1 MKTTTTF
8 PALLEA
14 FFTDRLMRQKCASPH
29 TVAAYRDTFRQLLR
43 FAQERLERQP
53 SALRLED
60 IDAVFVGAF
69 LDHLEEANG
78 ICARS
83 RNARLAAIR
92 SFFAYVAYEEPGH
105 AALTQR
111 VLAIPNKRHD
121 RALIDYLIADEV
133 TALLAAPDLSTWS
146 GRRDCTLLSLD
157 VEAGL
162 RVSELLGL
170 QCQDIVLGPGAH
182 VHCHGKGRKER
193 CTPMTKPL
201 AKSLTKWVKERNGS
215 PTDPLFPNARG
226 GFLSSDGVEYILAKH
241 VATATMTCPT
251 LGKKRVSPHVL
262 RHTAAMALLERG
274 VDPSVIALWL
284 GHESPET
291 TQIYLDASM
300 AMKEEALKKGT
311 PFGAP
316 TGRFRA
322 DDDLMA
328 FLKSL

>member
-14 FFTDRLMRQKCASPH
+14 FFTDRLMRQKRASPH
-29 TVAAYRDTFRQLLR
+29 TIAAYRDTFRLLLR
-43 FAQERLERQP
+43 FAQSRLKREP
-53 SALRLED
+53 SSLKLED
-60 IDAVFVGAF
+60 LNASFVGAF

-92 SFFAYVAYEEPGH
+92 SFFGYVAYEEPGH
-105 AALTQR
+105 AALIQR
-111 VLAIPNKRHD
+111 VLAIPSKRHD
-121 RALIDYLIADEV
+121 HALVDYLIAEEV
-133 TALLAAPDLSTWS
+133 AALLAAPDLSTWA

-162 RVSELLGL
+162 RVSELTGL
-170 QCQDIVLGPGAH
+170 QCQDVVLGVGPH

-201 AKSLTKWVKERNGS
+201 AKSLAKWVKERGGKPS
-215 PTDPLFPNARG
+215 DPLFPNARG
-226 GFLSSDGVEYILAKH
+226 GFLSS
-241 VATATMTCPT
+241 
-251 LGKKRVSPHVL
+251 
-262 RHTAAMALLERG
+262 AAMALLERG

-291 TQIYLDASM
+291 TQIYLDASL
-300 AMKEEALKKGT
+300 AMKQAALEKGT

-316 TGRFRA
+316 TGRFRP
-322 DDDLMA
+322 DDNLMA